1 MHFADDWSNDMKH
14 LKTIIVSSLMWTCLS
29 GCAGNVKTA
38 PPLTADQSAAKS
50 RMEGQMQQAAKTA
63 QTYHAMDNAT
73 LLNHLEEQSKAMREP
88 FNSLAYREL
97 KTRTDV
103 DSNALKAQV
112 EQNRNAAGLLPLLL
126 LRQLDNKTYLGI
138 SVETRA
144 EVLTDA
150 LQASKTFNTWGLPGA
165 YLEDASNAM
174 IETGKAADPALKR
187 MLGETRVA
195 PIFGSKEYMLAQ
207 QYKYRLCDYALFFLK
222 RIDGYAEFKLPTTS
236 EERDALIKQTA
247 AAK

>member
-1 MHFADDWSNDMKH
+1 MKYI
-14 LKTIIVSSLMWTCLS
+14 KTIMGSTLMWACFL
-29 GCAGNVKTA
+29 GCASNVSTA
-38 PPLTADQSAAKS
+38 PTMTADQSAAKS
-50 RMEGQMQQAAKTA
+50 RLEGQMQQAAKTA
-63 QTYHAMDNAT
+63 QTYHAMDNIT
-73 LLNHLEEQSKAMREP
+73 LLNHLVEQSKAMKEP

-103 DSNALKAQV
+103 DSKALKSQV
-112 EQNRNAAGLLPLLL
+112 EQNHNAAGLLPLLL
-126 LRQLDNKTYLGI
+126 LRQLDNKTYQGI
-138 SVETRA
+138 SAQTRA

-174 IETGKAADPALKR
+174 IETGKTATPALKR
-187 MLGETRVA
+187 MLGETRLA

-222 RIDGYAEFKLPTTS
+222 RIDGNAEFKLPTTS
-236 EERDALIKQTA
+236 EERDALIEQTA